1 MNNDNRN
8 RFQAGDWRQ
17 RFEQLFG
24 EVNDHPMLEQ
34 IHDWMNGG
42 ELPHVGLGALTGEQP
57 HLADMPNL
65 QDILAGLDL
74 ANRPNL
80 GNLAGIDLSNFPNLP
95 NLGDLQNQLPNAGA
109 NLPNLPNL
117 GDLPNFPHL
126 GNHAGFWGD
135 LANAMRGNEG
145 NDTLAGTADGE
156 LIIGM
161 AGDDVINGNDGD
173 DRLRGG
179 RDNDTLNGGNGN
191 DQLIG
196 GQGNDSLVGGAG
208 NDRLFGG
215 AGNDTMTGG
224 DGNDTYAFARGA
236 GQDVINNLTG
246 NADGVDVLRFGR
258 GIEQDDLSFSHVGND
273 LVIAIDG
280 TQDKVTLSGWFTDAA
295 HRVDTI
301 QFAGG
306 TSLTSAQVTALV
318 PAAPA
323 TIAVGE
329 QNGASQLDGLVQAMS
344 AFAVGEQNGASH
356 AGIAIGEGTSRLDI
370 INPGITPSQG

>member
-1 MNNDNRN
+1 MSNDHIKQFN
-8 RFQAGDWRQ
+8 AGDWRQ

-24 EVNDHPMLEQ
+24 EVSDHPMLEQ
-34 IHDWMNGG
+34 LHEWMNHG
-42 ELPHVGLGALTGEQP
+42 EIPHAGLGNVLGEQP
-57 HLADMPNL
+57 HLAELPNL

-74 ANRPNL
+74 PGRPGL
-80 GNLAGIDLSNFPNLP
+80 GNLPGIDLSNFPNLP
-95 NLGDLQNQLPNAGA
+95 NLGELP
-109 NLPNLPNL
+109 NLPNLPNFPNV
-117 GDLPNFPHL
+117 GDLPNL
-126 GNHAGFWGD
+126 GNHAGGIWGE
-135 LANAMRGNEG
+135 LANALRGNEG
-145 NDTLAGTADGE
+145 NDTMAGTADSE
-156 LIIGM
+156 LMFGL
-161 AGDDVINGNDGD
+161 AGDDVLNGNDGD

-224 DGNDTYAFARGA
+224 DGNDTYAFGRGA
-236 GQDVINNLTG
+236 GQDVINNATG
-246 NADGVDVLRFGR
+246 NAEGVDVLRFSR
-258 GIEQDDLSFSHVGND
+258 GIEQEDLNFAHVGND
-273 LVIAIDG
+273 LVISIDG
-280 TQDKVTLSGWFTDAA
+280 TQDKVTLSGWYTDAA

-306 TSLTSAQVTALV
+306 ESLTAAQVNALV
-318 PAAPA
+318 PAAAPA

-344 AFAVGEQNGASH
+344 SFAVGEQNGASH
-356 AGIAIGEGTSRLDI
+356 AGIAIGEGTSRLEI
-370 INPGITPSQG
+370 ISPDMTLTQG